1 MNREIRLLMSDN
13 LEKVNAGAK
22 SPKKRD
28 PLQSEN

>member
-22 SPKKRD
+22 SVVY
-28 PLQSEN
+28 QFEIS